1 MKRKWVA
8 ALAAMMLIPVLMT
21 GCGGNGSAQQST
33 PAGDA
38 GAQTAAEE
46 SSAAELSDAAE
57 GSGNEDDV
65 SAPETQQEEPVEATD
80 ETTFTYYLSTSLEPS
95 YGNSYNDLEVMKY
108 FLDKTW
114 DVDGT
119 KKKIRLDISSAP
131 AGSESDN
138 MNTLIATG
146 EYADVIDM
154 AAASDSPETMYE
166 QGIVIDITEYVEK
179 YMPNYLAWTDAHPQY
194 AGQIKNDGRYLK
206 IYLVSDEAQDPWSG
220 FCYRRDWIVKYGR
233 NPETG
238 KSFTGGWNDDKTEWT
253 DDVVFPSGG
262 TDPIYIS
269 DWEWMLPILQEAL
282 DDQQITD
289 GYAFQMMASGTYYT
303 GDLASSFGGGMFG
316 TYIDSDGI
324 VKQGRD
330 TEQARAY
337 LECMR
342 HWYEE
347 GWMDPYFQEKSGDS
361 TWFMVDAGTVYSG
374 KVGLWSGM
382 SNSLGAGLDTGDTFN
397 SGSCVYA
404 AAQPIN
410 DVYGTAACKNV
421 EPNCFYQQALTSTGI
436 CLTDKA
442 EKKDIPAL
450 LTALDWL
457 YGEGAMLHTYGLSK
471 EEQEKEQFVLYN
483 EHGLENGAYYTEEE
497 DGVTVYHAESRL
509 EDEYGLNEAASLMRL
524 AGMYKYENVTKDRDE
539 FTEHQFDQWR
549 MYDGSGSLM
558 MAPVANQLTPA
569 MSDELAEK
577 SPGLNTYCSIEIPKF
592 ITGEYDIASDADW
605 ENYCEGL
612 AVYEPDL
619 QAKFYNQLLGNEV
632 E

>member
-8 ALAAMMLIPVLMT
+8 AIAAMMLIPVLMT
-21 GCGGNGSAQQST
+21 GCKGSGSSQETA
-33 PAGDA
+33 PAGET
-38 GAQTAAEE
+38 GTQTAEE
-46 SSAAELSDAAE
+46 ATETKTEDADETGVSDSSEDAAAETKTA
-57 GSGNEDDV
+57 
-65 SAPETQQEEPVEATD
+65 EATE
-80 ETTFTYYLSTSLEPS
+80 ETTFTYYLSTSLDPS
-95 YGNSYNDLEVMKY
+95 YADSYNDLEVMKY
-108 FLDKTW
+108 FLDKAW

-119 KKKIRLDISSAP
+119 KKKISLDISSAP

-166 QGIVIDITEYVEK
+166 QGIVIDLTEYVEK
-179 YMPNYLAWTDAHPQY
+179 YMPNYLAWADSHPQY
-194 AGQIKNDGRYLK
+194 AGQIKNDGKYLML
-206 IYLVSDEAQDPWSG
+206 YMVSDEAQDPWSG
-220 FCYRRDWIVKYGR
+220 FCYRRDWIVKYGK

-238 KSFTGGWNDDKTEWT
+238 KAFTGGWNDDKTEWT

-282 DDQQITD
+282 EDQQITD

-347 GWMDPYFQEKSGDS
+347 GWMDPYFQEKSGES
-361 TWFMVDAGTVYSG
+361 IWYMVDAGTVYAG

-397 SGSCVYA
+397 AGSCVFA

-421 EPNCFYQQALTSTGI
+421 EPNCFYQAALAQTGI

-457 YGEGAMLHTYGLSK
+457 YGDGAMLHTYGLSK
-471 EEQEKEQFVLYN
+471 EEQQEAQLALYN

-497 DGVTVYHAESRL
+497 DGVTIYHADPRL
-509 EDEYGLNEAASLMRL
+509 EDEYGLNEAAAVMRL
-524 AGMYKYENVTKDRDE
+524 AGMYKYENVTKDRDA
-539 FTEHQFDQWR
+539 FMEHQLDQWR

-558 MAPVANQLTPA
+558 MAPVANQLTTQ

-577 SPGLNTYCSIEIPKF
+577 TPGLNTYCSVEVPKF
-592 ITGEYDIASDADW
+592 ITGEYDITSDADW
-605 ENYCEGL
+605 ETYCDGL
-612 AVYEPDL
+612 AVYEPEL
-619 QAKFYNQLLGNEV
+619 QAKFYNQLLGNET